1 MSDGST
7 QRSESWWV
15 WWTCTLLLLATMI
28 NYMDRQA
35 LTVTAARI
43 KKEFSLN
50 NERYGTLETGFGVA
64 FALGQIV
71 LGVWADRT
79 SVRWFY
85 PLILA
90 CWSLMGFLT
99 GLAYEFWALLAFRTM
114 LGFFEG
120 GNWPCG
126 LTVVQRILP
135 PSKRSLGN
143 GLLQS
148 GGAIGAILTPLIMF
162 LFLTDDIGSWRP
174 VFQAIGA
181 IGFFWIVLWFWSMR
195 GRTMV
200 PSHQLKE
207 ASKLPGEA
215 ETSGE
220 SFASVILSRRFVVVL
235 TVGICCNACW
245 HLVRVWM
252 PLFLQEGQDVSERH
266 MLAINAGYFVAADI
280 GCWLAGGLTMW
291 LAHRGRPLHVVR
303 WQVYLCFCL
312 MTALSLLVLVA
323 SKTAVIVVLMLVG
336 AGSLGLFPTYFS
348 LSQELSQRHQGKTI
362 GLLGAAA
369 WLVLAVMHPLFGRW
383 VDRTGSYEMGI
394 ALVGLLPM
402 VSFVVLLLAW
412 PSPRD
417 NPLPRDAI
425 SRGAG

>member
-1 MSDGST
+1 MREVNVERSDS
-7 QRSESWWV
+7 RWAWWV
-15 WWTCTLLLLATMI
+15 CTLLLLATMI

-35 LTVTAARI
+35 LSVTAARI
-43 KKEFSLN
+43 KQEFSLN
-50 NERYGTLETGFGVA
+50 NERYGSLETGFGLA
-64 FALGQIV
+64 FASGQIL
-71 LGVWADRT
+71 LGICADRS

-90 CWSLMGFLT
+90 CWSLMGILT
-99 GLAYEFWALLAFRTM
+99 GLAYEFWALLLCRTL

-126 LTVVQRILP
+126 ITVVQRILP

-148 GGAIGAILTPLIMF
+148 GGAIGAILTPLVMY
-162 LFLTDDIGSWRP
+162 LFLTDAVGSWRP

-181 IGFFWIVLWFWSMR
+181 GGFLWIVFWFWTMR
-195 GRTMV
+195 GRTIL
-200 PSHQLKE
+200 PSNQMAEVNKQ
-207 ASKLPGEA
+207 PGQA
-215 ETSGE
+215 E
-220 SFASVILSRRFVVVL
+220 SFASVLLSRQFFVVL
-235 TVGICCNACW
+235 TVSICCNSCW

-252 PLFLQEGQDVSERH
+252 PLFLQEGQAITEHR

-291 LAHRGRPLHVVR
+291 LAHRGLPLHRAR
-303 WQVYLCFCL
+303 WQVYLIFCL
-312 MTALSLLVLVA
+312 LTSLSLLVLVA
-323 SKTAVIVVLMLVG
+323 SQTAVIVVLMLVG
-336 AGSLGLFPTYFS
+336 AGSLGLFPTFYS

-362 GLLGAAA
+362 GCLGASA
-369 WLVLAVMHPLFGRW
+369 WLVLAVLHPLFGRW
-383 VDRTGSYEMGI
+383 VDRTGSYELGI

-412 PSPRD
+412 PVPQESRTFH
-417 NPLPRDAI
+417 DAI
-425 SRGAG
+425 ARDG